1 MGDTRDH
8 PVESLLQETPR
19 GEGGA
24 SRRSRL
30 DPPWMAGKMNSEN
43 PSVPLNPLAEFN
55 QISSW
60 FSSRGPGPGGCVG
73 YVWGGPSWGSPGSS
87 MTVGVERK
95 TLGEAPEWGA
105 SSFRRAPRVR
115 LASCLS
121 LRGERCL
128 LTEAPLGLLLYS
140 DRVPRDAP
148 HLHPHQ
154 VPHFSRRAAAP
165 GAPSAVQPIRDT
177 PVPALPVALPLPRAA
192 FPCLLRL
199 GWAGL
204 GWAGRTCSWAGG
216 ARLPPQVTA
225 HPSQLLALTHSGHGG
240 SEEQLS
246 ISEDFRDWPEKKLPQ
261 LMTSSSR
268 VVSLPQP
275 LRPKSFTHSPQFP
288 GTLSGTPSCQSQM
301 TNPLA
306 SCCSHRFRASFLPPL
321 GMAGGLAHS
330 PAQDSPAGPGSAG
343 HLCRSHSV
351 PPVQQLPGWMVP
363 LCSWPFPVGSE
374 LWETQ
379 GAQVPLCHSKHC
391 FKCY

>member
-268 VVSLPQP
+268 VKQEAEAQRGSDLPWATWSAMAWEG
-275 LRPKSFTHSPQFP
+275 RRRWPKSLGPCTHVGDPEE
-288 GTLSGTPSCQSQM
+288 
-301 TNPLA
+301 A
-306 SCCSHRFRASFLPPL
+306 
-321 GMAGGLAHS
+321 
-330 PAQDSPAGPGSAG
+330 PGSWLRIGTALAIVAIWG
-343 HLCRSHSV
+343 VNHQMEDLSFSLCLSV
-351 PPVQQLPGWMVP
+351 ILP
-363 LCSWPFPVGSE
+363 
-374 LWETQ
+374 
-379 GAQVPLCHSKHC
+379 
-391 FKCY
+391 FK

>member
-268 VVSLPQP
+268 VVCYGLGRQKKMAQVLGSLHPCGRPGRSSWLLASDWHSSGHCGYLGSEPSDGRPLFLSLP
-275 LRPKSFTHSPQFP
+275 L
-288 GTLSGTPSCQSQM
+288 C
-301 TNPLA
+301 N
-306 SCCSHRFRASFLPPL
+306 
-321 GMAGGLAHS
+321 
-330 PAQDSPAGPGSAG
+330 SAF
-343 HLCRSHSV
+343 
-351 PPVQQLPGWMVP
+351 QIN
-363 LCSWPFPVGSE
+363 
-374 LWETQ
+374 
-379 GAQVPLCHSKHC
+379 K
-391 FKCY
+391 